1 MSFGPAVQ
9 KFDGVPV
16 TAEEE
21 LRMTRR
27 VACFAI
33 GEDVLLIWD
42 DVFDAR
48 QKRHESGICE
58 HGRLHQAGSPSVA
71 VRKVL
76 EAGVIQVDICGSFEG
91 VLDFLRLLEQHVK
104 RTTAPARHGLGFLSN
119 DDRQPMGDRF
129 VKVAKKGNEEDA
141 IREPPATDLN
151 KGLMDIIEHQR
162 FVQRHCPGRASE
174 LEEIDRIAQLEG
186 VAVDS
191 GGCKRKPDD
200 RILKGSRVLQQTFER
215 VLFGQCGEGCPFH
228 VRKNRSVLER
238 GYAVSFSGISSYPDK
253 DFTGAP
259 ISQKKPEEPKKS
271 NPCWRGAVAPHDLTT
286 TTSRHPLTSQ
296 PDVRALTMTLSR
308 NPFLQRRSSMSDSKS
323 NLVKL
328 DVLTQPVPF

>member
-33 GEDVLLIWD
+33 GEDVLLIWG

-58 HGRLHQAGSPSVA
+58 HGRLHQAGSLSVA

-104 RTTAPARHGLGFLSN
+104 RTTAPACHGLGFLSN

-141 IREPPATDLN
+141 FACLPRQTSTKASWILLSTNASSKGIAPAVHPNLRRSIASRSSKALPSIPADANENLMTASSKALGFSSRHSSGCSSDNAVSVALSTSEKIGPYWKGGTLYPFQASAPIPTRISREPPFPKKA
-151 KGLMDIIEHQR
+151 
-162 FVQRHCPGRASE
+162 GRAQKIE
-174 LEEIDRIAQLEG
+174 PL
-186 VAVDS
+186 
-191 GGCKRKPDD
+191 
-200 RILKGSRVLQQTFER
+200 
-215 VLFGQCGEGCPFH
+215 
-228 VRKNRSVLER
+228 LER
-238 GYAVSFSGISSYPDK
+238 GGCPS
-253 DFTGAP
+253 
-259 ISQKKPEEPKKS
+259 
-271 NPCWRGAVAPHDLTT
+271 
-286 TTSRHPLTSQ
+286 
-296 PDVRALTMTLSR
+296 
-308 NPFLQRRSSMSDSKS
+308 
-323 NLVKL
+323 
-328 DVLTQPVPF
+328 

>member
-141 IREPPATDLN
+141 IRVPPATDLN

-162 FVQRHCPGRASE
+162 FVQRHCPGHASE

-191 GGCKRKPDD
+191 GGCKRNLMTASSKALGFSSRHSSGCSSDNAVRVALSTSEKIGPYW
-200 RILKGSRVLQQTFER
+200 KGGTLY
-215 VLFGQCGEGCPFH
+215 PFQA
-228 VRKNRSVLER
+228 S
-238 GYAVSFSGISSYPDK
+238 
-253 DFTGAP
+253 AP
-259 ISQKKPEEPKKS
+259 IPTRISREPPFPKKS
-271 NPCWRGAVAPHDLTT
+271 RKSPKNQTLAGEGRL
-286 TTSRHPLTSQ
+286 PL
-296 PDVRALTMTLSR
+296 MTLR
-308 NPFLQRRSSMSDSKS
+308 QQHRGTRLRH
-323 NLVKL
+323 NL
-328 DVLTQPVPF
+328 TYEH

>member
-9 KFDGVPV
+9 NFDGVPV

-21 LRMTRR
+21 LRMIRR

-58 HGRLHQAGSPSVA
+58 HGRLHQAGSLSVA

-91 VLDFLRLLEQHVK
+91 VLDFLRLLVQHVK

-141 IREPPATDLN
+141 FACLPRQTSTKASWILLSTNASSKGIAPAVHPNLRRSIASRSSKALPSIPADANENLMTASSKALGFSSRHSSGCSSDNAVSVALSTSEKIGPYWKGGTLYPFQASAPIPTRISREPPFPKKA
-151 KGLMDIIEHQR
+151 
-162 FVQRHCPGRASE
+162 GRAQKIE
-174 LEEIDRIAQLEG
+174 PL
-186 VAVDS
+186 
-191 GGCKRKPDD
+191 
-200 RILKGSRVLQQTFER
+200 
-215 VLFGQCGEGCPFH
+215 
-228 VRKNRSVLER
+228 LER
-238 GYAVSFSGISSYPDK
+238 GGCPS
-253 DFTGAP
+253 
-259 ISQKKPEEPKKS
+259 
-271 NPCWRGAVAPHDLTT
+271 
-286 TTSRHPLTSQ
+286 
-296 PDVRALTMTLSR
+296 
-308 NPFLQRRSSMSDSKS
+308 
-323 NLVKL
+323 
-328 DVLTQPVPF
+328 